1 MGGIAERQAGR
12 VSWQIALM
20 IEIGNL
26 RFSYDEG
33 DFSLEIPELK
43 VADGETV
50 AIVGPSGS
58 GKTTLLNL
66 IAGTTTPQSGQVIT
80 NGCKISGLH
89 DAARRDFRIA
99 NIGLV
104 FQEFELL
111 EYLNVLDNILLPYRI
126 NRTLHL
132 GTEVRARAE
141 AIAKRVGIGDKL
153 ARYANHLSQGE
164 KQRVAVIRALVVQP
178 PLLLAD
184 EPTGNLD
191 PLNKDRVL
199 DILFQY
205 ANDNAATLITV
216 THDHNI
222 LHRFQRVIDFKD
234 FYGQATQQRLESIA
248 EPM

>member
-1 MGGIAERQAGR
+1 
-12 VSWQIALM
+12 M
-20 IEIGNL
+20 IEIGDL

-66 IAGTTTPQSGQVIT
+66 IAGTATPRSGRVTT
-80 NGCKISGLH
+80 NGYEISGLH

-126 NRTLHL
+126 NPTLRL
-132 GTEVRARAE
+132 GTGVRERAE
-141 AIAKRVGIGDKL
+141 ALAKRVGISDKL
-153 ARYANHLSQGE
+153 ARFVNHLSQGE
-164 KQRVAVIRALVVQP
+164 KQRIAVIRALVVQP

-199 DILFQY
+199 DILLQY
-205 ANDNAATLITV
+205 AEKNAATLVTV
-216 THDHNI
+216 THDHDI

-234 FYGQATQQRLESIA
+234 FYDHATELRINSIVRS
-248 EPM
+248 